1 MKYAA
6 TQTADS
12 TKIKKNI
19 YEQRH
24 LFEHTQPTNGVSFY
38 MKFKLSRSLWFKYV
52 SEIISLQDINAEN
65 CCHFSMGMQDKLNQ
79 QQQQQ

>member
-38 MKFKLSRSLWFKYV
+38 MNSSCHGAYGSSMLAKLFRYK
-52 SEIISLQDINAEN
+52 I
-65 CCHFSMGMQDKLNQ
+65 
-79 QQQQQ
+79 